1 MKKLLSLTLILV
13 MLLCALSACNI
24 RSNDSDADTSTEI
37 DTNSEIVTET
47 DTSKDENSDKDTDI
61 SSDSSIDPVVNA
73 KTWKFNYDYEGSS
86 VRLLVGFSELSSGFE
101 NVVIPDSIVAG
112 DTITIR
118 YTGKWVTEES
128 YPGRTSLYGELISY
142 SFSYANVI
150 CLMGE
155 QATTE
160 NLKAKYDF
168 KHEYVILN
176 REGEYVLFDEYE
188 GNEIYLVLEQQN
200 EETEGCD
207 LPVKVACMLAY
218 NPRKVDGGEL
228 PTITLEQAV
237 ELAEKHFYLNYAED
251 GIGFEYSTEIADFDD
266 GWDVYFYKIYA
277 TGKTALICGYTVD
290 KITGEI
296 ISLEIPE

>member
-1 MKKLLSLTLILV
+1 MKKSLSLILILLMIFG
-13 MLLCALSACNI
+13 MLVACDVKN
-24 RSNDSDADTSTEI
+24 NDGNTDTSSEESDKLSS
-37 DTNSEIVTET
+37 DTNSEEISDT
-47 DTSKDENSDKDTDI
+47 DSDKTVEPEKQI
-61 SSDSSIDPVVNA
+61 HTS
-73 KTWKFNYDYEGSS
+73 TWKFNYDYEGSS
-86 VRLLVGFSELSSGFE
+86 VRLLVGFSILSSGFE

-112 DTITIR
+112 DTITIE
-118 YTGKWVTEES
+118 YTGKWETEES

-160 NLKAKYDF
+160 NLKAEYDF
-168 KHEYVILN
+168 KQEYVILN

-207 LPVKVACMLAY
+207 LPVKVACALAY
-218 NPRKVDGGEL
+218 NPRKVEGGEL

-237 ELAEKHFYLNYAED
+237 ELAEKRFYLNYAED
-251 GIGFEYSTEIADFDD
+251 GIGFEYSTEISDFDD

-277 TGKTALICGYTVD
+277 TGKTALICGYTIN

-296 ISLEIPE
+296 ISIVIPE

>member
-13 MLLCALSACNI
+13 LLLGMIVACDVKN
-24 RSNDSDADTSTEI
+24 NDGNTDTSSEESDKLSS
-37 DTNSEIVTET
+37 DTNSEEISNT
-47 DTSKDENSDKDTDI
+47 DSDKTVEPEKQI
-61 SSDSSIDPVVNA
+61 HTS
-73 KTWKFNYDYEGSS
+73 TWKFNYDYEGSS
-86 VRLLVGFSELSSGFE
+86 VRLLVGFSILSSGFE

-112 DTITIR
+112 DTITIE
-118 YTGKWVTEES
+118 YTGKRVTEES

-160 NLKAKYDF
+160 NLKAEYDF

-251 GIGFEYSTEIADFDD
+251 GIGFEYSTEISDFDD
-266 GWDVYFYKIYA
+266 GWDVYFYKIYD
-277 TGKTALICGYTVD
+277 TGKTALICGYTID

-296 ISLEIPE
+296 ISLEMPE